1 MGTVPRAGKDLAAGE
16 RRNQMHRT
24 LTRSATILLFT
35 CAAIA
40 CSRTETTRTE
50 TAQPAAN
57 PALGNARVTDVAI
70 GRSINTD
77 KTVKDNAD
85 NFAPADTIYVS
96 VKTDGSAQGA
106 KLQTRWYFNDK
117 VVEESSEMISPTG
130 PAVTEFHLSKPDGWP
145 VGNYKI
151 EVLLNGAAAG
161 SKSFEVKPTAS

>member
-1 MGTVPRAGKDLAAGE
+1 
-16 RRNQMHRT
+16 MHRT
-24 LTRSATILLFT
+24 LTRFATILLFT
-35 CAAIA
+35 SFAIA

-50 TAQPAAN
+50 TAPAAS
-57 PALGNARVTDVAI
+57 PALGAGNARVADLEI
-70 GRSINTD
+70 GRSINPD
-77 KTVKDNAD
+77 KTVKDKAD

-96 VKTDGSAQGA
+96 VKTDGAAQAA

-151 EVLLNGAAAG
+151 EVLLNGAPAG
-161 SKSFEVKPTAS
+161 SRSFEVKPTAS